1 MTGCRSAAKHA
12 LHYIQEL
19 SRTDVGL
26 TVSDCERLVEE
37 HSLKVKEVLE
47 DSRLQGLRTEGKSI
61 LERISFE
68 EFNAYHLTDDYKH
81 TLECVNRLYAQMTKV
96 FDRLQAI
103 SDRRTQTLDL
113 CLKVRIF
120 EEKSSK
126 VCKLALVF
134 DFRLYYSFISMFARI
149 FLGSENAFYSEGI
162 EQVFRCRMP

>member
-12 LHYIQEL
+12 LQYIQEL

-26 TVSDCERLVEE
+26 TVSDCEQLIDE

-68 EFNAYHLTDDYKH
+68 EFNTYQLTDDYKH
-81 TLECVNRLYAQMTKV
+81 TLECVNRLYTQMTKV

-103 SDRRTQTLDL
+103 SDRRSQTLDL

-120 EEKSSK
+120 EEKSLT
-126 VCKLALVF
+126 VCAVCSL
-134 DFRLYYSFISMFARI
+134 FR
-149 FLGSENAFYSEGI
+149 FLPDLLGLNNIYFFSG
-162 EQVFRCRMP
+162 

>member
-26 TVSDCERLVEE
+26 TVADCQKLLDE

-47 DSRLQGLRTEGKSI
+47 DSRLQGLQSEGKSI

-68 EFNAYHLTDDYKH
+68 EFNAYQMTDDYKH
-81 TLECVNRLYAQMTKV
+81 TIECVNRLYSQMTKV

-103 SDRRTQTLDL
+103 SDRRSKTLDL

-126 VCKLALVF
+126 VTVAKL
-134 DFRLYYSFISMFARI
+134 ISYI
-149 FLGSENAFYSEGI
+149 HGFLIRSYHI
-162 EQVFRCRMP
+162 